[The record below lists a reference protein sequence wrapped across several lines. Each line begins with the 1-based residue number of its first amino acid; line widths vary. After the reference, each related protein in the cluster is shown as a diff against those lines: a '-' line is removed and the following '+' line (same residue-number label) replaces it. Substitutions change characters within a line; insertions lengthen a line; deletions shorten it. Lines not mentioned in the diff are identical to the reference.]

1 MKISERSQR
10 LGSIIQAELPAIIQ
24 SIYSPEEVGFVTVS
38 AVEVS
43 GDLEFVDIFIRSI
56 GGPKSTFAKLRRS
69 EKKVAQ
75 ELIKKIN
82 VRRVP
87 IIRFK
92 SDASVSYYDSIKDKF
107 DE

>member
-10 LGSIIQAELPAIIQ
+10 LGSIIQAALPPIIQ
-24 SIYSPEEVGFVTVS
+24 SIYSPEEVGFVTIT

-43 GDLEFVDIFIRSI
+43 GDLEFVDVFVRSI

-69 EKKVAQ
+69 EKRVAQ
-75 ELIKKIN
+75 ELIKQID

-87 IIRFK
+87 IVRFK
-92 SDASVSYYDSIKDKF
+92 SDASVSYYNSIKDKF
-107 DE
+107 DD